1 MLLRLRTPSALWRAA
16 PHATPTRC
24 AIRTLSTR
32 GQRHGADRQQQ
43 KKKKPQFKDVVLRVP
58 ELCTAERFAQELRM
72 STPKLQELAEEL
84 GEHID
89 APSRPLTAEVMELL
103 AMEVGATLQITPVD
117 VSRRPSP
124 SEKERASLPVRPPVV
139 TLMGHVDHGKTSLL
153 DAFRNS
159 DIASGEAGGITQGIS
174 AFIVDEGTEQVR
186 DGLRWPLIASDRL

>member
-1 MLLRLRTPSALWRAA
+1 M
-16 PHATPTRC
+16 
-24 AIRTLSTR
+24 STR
-32 GQRHGADRQQQ
+32 
-43 KKKKPQFKDVVLRVP
+43 
-58 ELCTAERFAQELRM
+58 
-72 STPKLQELAEEL
+72 KLQELAEEL

-117 VSRRPSP
+117 VSRRPAL

-153 DAFRNS
+153 VAFRNS
-159 DIASGEAGGITQGIS
+159 DIVSGEAGGITQGIS

-186 DGLRWPLIASDRL
+186 DGLGWP

>member
-1 MLLRLRTPSALWRAA
+1 M
-16 PHATPTRC
+16 
-24 AIRTLSTR
+24 
-32 GQRHGADRQQQ
+32 
-43 KKKKPQFKDVVLRVP
+43 VLRVP